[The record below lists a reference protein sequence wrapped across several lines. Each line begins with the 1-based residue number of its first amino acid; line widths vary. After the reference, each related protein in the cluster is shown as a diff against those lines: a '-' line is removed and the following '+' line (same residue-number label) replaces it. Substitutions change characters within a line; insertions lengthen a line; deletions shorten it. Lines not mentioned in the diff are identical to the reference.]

1 MLGSIPTIFTLAVLL
16 TVRSLRP
23 SLTNVSR
30 YYEVAAKTPLIP
42 LRSMSGF
49 SAAAGGE
56 GRGPSPRVGGDN
68 SLVEPW
74 RSRID
79 RSIAKSRKIR
89 GGNYVQ
95 IATVDDQGLPACR
108 TVVFRGF
115 LETEDKSSIAM
126 KMITDARSEKVT
138 QIAANPGCEMV
149 WWFSQTKE
157 QYRLSGTLRLVG
169 ADESDAHL
177 LAARKQQWGN
187 LSDPAREQFYWHPPG
202 EYSGESAV
210 PAGGRDEDGKVME
223 VPDSFLLMLLYP
235 SQVKFLR
242 LTDNFAQKDVLESN
256 GATWSESRI
265 NP

>member
-1 MLGSIPTIFTLAVLL
+1 MLNWIVTLALFL
-16 TVRSLRP
+16 TARSLRHP
-23 SLTNVSR
+23 RTLTNASW
-30 YYEVAAKTPLIP
+30 YGLTPPSIS
-42 LRSMSGF
+42 LRSMSAL
-49 SAAAGGE
+49 SEAAEGA
-56 GRGPSPRVGGDN
+56 GRGPSPKGETLDSV
-68 SLVEPW
+68 VEPW

-115 LETEDKSSIAM
+115 LENEDKSSIAM
-126 KMITDARSEKVT
+126 KMITDARSEKVA

-157 QYRLSGTLRLVG
+157 QYRLLGKLKLVG
-169 ADESDAHL
+169 GDESDAEL
-177 LAARKQQWGN
+177 LSVRKQQWGN
-187 LSDPAREQFYWHPPG
+187 LSDPAREQFYWQPPG
-202 EYSGESAV
+202 EYSGESQV
-210 PAGGRDEDGKVME
+210 PAGGRDDEGKVLD

-242 LTDNFAQKDVLESN
+242 LTDNFAQKDSLDADAV
-256 GATWSESRI
+256 WSEARV